1 MIINKQIKK
10 YREINNWSQDN
21 LAEKMNISR
30 QSISKW
36 ERGEA
41 LPSIENLIRLSE
53 ILEMPLDLLVN
64 GSDSI
69 DYPIVFGKAKSKL
82 PFWFVTAVLLLVSII
97 TYLNTNSIIGAILFL
112 IVGVGFVSVI
122 TFFDYNKYYNYFIV
136 DNYGIRVYDG
146 TKVKILAILK
156 AVFNIRKETLIHYSS
171 INAVEIYFNNRG
183 FNPESSEA
191 LNYRKRQIYII
202 REKFSMFVYTDDK
215 TYDLSLDPLF
225 YHYDS
230 DFEVFPKIIE
240 IFQNKDIKII
250 DDFNIV
256 RAIKAEE
263 DLINAAYESERK
275 GNIA

>member
-69 DYPIVFGKAKSKL
+69 DYPIVFGKAKSTS
-82 PFWFVTAVLLLVSII
+82 PFWFVTVVLLLVSII

-122 TFFDYNKYYNYFIV
+122 TFFDYNKYYNYFIL

-146 TKVKILAILK
+146 TKIKILAIVK
-156 AVFNIRKETLIHYSS
+156 AVFNNRKETLIHYSS

-240 IFQNKDIKII
+240 ILQNKDIKII